1 MQIEKWSAVSG
12 DYVED
17 QINDDPYEIVKRNRK
32 LKRIMLNLFY
42 SIFAAGMLI
51 LVLLLLTNLG
61 SKG

>member
-1 MQIEKWSAVSG
+1 MQIEKWSVISG

>member
-1 MQIEKWSAVSG
+1 MQIEKWSVISG

-42 SIFAAGMLI
+42 SIFAAGLLI
-51 LVLLLLTNLG
+51 LVLFLLTNLG